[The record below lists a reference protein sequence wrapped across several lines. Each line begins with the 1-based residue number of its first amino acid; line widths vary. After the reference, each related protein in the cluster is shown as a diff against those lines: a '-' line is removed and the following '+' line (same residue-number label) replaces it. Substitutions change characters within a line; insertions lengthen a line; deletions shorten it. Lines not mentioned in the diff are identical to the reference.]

1 MIIINGPTDCISYLQ
16 NVIFKDIVDQD
27 TTRSPNDEYNSTRLS
42 NNLNARQELFHKVC
56 EFATKSLL
64 ETFAN
69 FTSIGEE
76 NETLNWP
83 ENDDTTN
90 CTSR

>member
-16 NVIFKDIVDQD
+16 DVIFKDIVDQD

-64 ETFAN
+64 QTFAN

>member
-27 TTRSPNDEYNSTRLS
+27 TTRSPNDEYNSTHLP
-42 NNLNARQELFHKVC
+42 NNLNARKELFHKVC
-56 EFATKSLL
+56 EFATKSLIDTL
-64 ETFAN
+64 AN

-83 ENDDTTN
+83 EGDDTPN

>member
-27 TTRSPNDEYNSTRLS
+27 TTRSPNDEYNSTHMS

>member
-16 NVIFKDIVDQD
+16 DVIFKDIVDQD
-27 TTRSPNDEYNSTRLS
+27 TTRSPNDEYNSTGLS

>member
-16 NVIFKDIVDQD
+16 DVIFKDIADQD